1 MIRMPLSLIGG
12 VGLALV
18 LFWLLALLVAP
29 PEEEFEMLEM
39 ARPIEIIEAPDMP
52 SEPSE
57 PAPALET
64 LPEPPVLA
72 EPPPTPPDPAPLPQS
87 ELVLPEP
94 EPEQEPE
101 PEPQPEP
108 EPKPE
113 PEPEPEPQPEPE
125 PEPEPEPQPE
135 PKPVAPPQAEV
146 EAEVP
151 SDSAPAKS
159 PDRAEIS
166 RADTQP
172 RKGASQGPIDV
183 GELLPIN
190 RVPPEYPRRA
200 QRRGLEGYVEL
211 TFLVTPDGRVDTDSI
226 RVVEARPGNVFDRAA
241 RQAVSQWRFE
251 PSGQLRRAR
260 QRLEFQL
267 R

>member
-1 MIRMPLSLIGG
+1 MIRMPLSAIGG

-29 PEEEFEMLEM
+29 PQEEFEMLEM
-39 ARPIEIIEAPDMP
+39 ARPIEVVEAPDAP
-52 SEPSE
+52 VEPAQ
-57 PAPALET
+57 PAPA
-64 LPEPPVLA
+64 PEPL
-72 EPPPTPPDPAPLPQS
+72 PTPPVQATPPPPPPEPAPLPDS
-87 ELVLPEP
+87 ELALPE
-94 EPEQEPE
+94 Q
-101 PEPQPEP
+101 
-108 EPKPE
+108 
-113 PEPEPEPQPEPE
+113 EPE

-135 PKPVAPPQAEV
+135 PKPVAPPQAEA
-146 EAEVP
+146 EAP
-151 SDSAPAKS
+151 PDSAPVKS
-159 PDRAEIS
+159 RESD
-166 RADTQP
+166 ADTEL
-172 RKGASQGPIDV
+172 RGEASEGPIDV

-200 QRRGLEGYVEL
+200 QRRRLEGYVEL
-211 TFLVTPDGRVDTDSI
+211 TFLVTPNGRVDTDSI

-251 PSGQLRRAR
+251 PSGRLRRAR